1 MWCNA
6 KRSNLGPVVWVSGDQ
21 APLANF
27 FRDIKYKTKRN
38 LVQLSIIAGLCNET
52 VCRLLSKEAGF
63 GEPENAGY

>member
-1 MWCNA
+1 M
-6 KRSNLGPVVWVSGDQ
+6 SGDQ